1 MGYNY
6 PGRPLLGVLLMTL
19 YTVGL
24 GIVLAYAVLKSGSV
38 LLAAFLH
45 ALNNQVVNFIAAI
58 GFKPFDMA
66 FSFVIGVYG
75 LVTLAIVALLILRDP
90 IWRGKGGNLG

>member
-1 MGYNY
+1 MALADHPHGLQLSRAPLAWRIADDALY
-6 PGRPLLGVLLMTL
+6 GRPRHHF
-19 YTVGL
+19 GL
-24 GIVLAYAVLKSGSV
+24 CRA
-38 LLAAFLH
+38 
-45 ALNNQVVNFIAAI
+45 QVAAI